1 MQEPA
6 IQKQVFEWLVLTII
20 GAKWPR
26 PLTFVIP
33 LGFEP
38 KTHSLEGCC
47 SIQLSYGTVRLT
59 VRGARPRGKGLQI
72 YDFSLNLHHFL
83 LSLHGFMKIT
93 EAIFAGSS
101 TRVDQR
107 PKERLPEVAFIGRSN
122 VGKSSL
128 INMLTGSKKLAMTS
142 ATPGK
147 TKLVNHFRING
158 SWYLVDLPGYGYAKL
173 PEKEKEKLQAI
184 ISDYLNHSEELK
196 HLFVLVDSRHDM
208 QKADVEFI
216 TEVAGS
222 TIPFSLIFTKGDK
235 MGPVARERQIE
246 ANLRQ
251 LEPVLDGAKPECF
264 ASSSETG
271 LGREEILN
279 YINKLLKTN

>member
-20 GAKWPR
+20 GACWPR

-83 LSLHGFMKIT
+83 LSLHGIMKIT

-158 SWYLVDLPGYGYAKL
+158 SGNRIPGSLSLSFKDADGEILLHRLDLMGTAVATGSACDS
-173 PEKEKEKLQAI
+173 KETVLSHVIQAI
-184 ISDYLNHSEELK
+184 AVPQEYAHGTIRVTLGMDNTPEH
-196 HLFVLVDSRHDM
+196 VDRIAL
-208 QKADVEFI
+208 QIA
-216 TEVAGS
+216 
-222 TIPFSLIFTKGDK
+222 TI
-235 MGPVARERQIE
+235 
-246 ANLRQ
+246 LR
-251 LEPVLDGAKPECF
+251 
-264 ASSSETG
+264 
-271 LGREEILN
+271 
-279 YINKLLKTN
+279 